1 MDPLPQLSLP
11 QTRRLSHEEVR
22 DLLAQAQAGE
32 SSARE
37 RLVEANLRLVMS
49 VARRF
54 LGRGRELDDLFQA
67 GCLGLMRAIDRFD
80 LQYDVAF
87 STYAVPLIIG
97 EIQRYL
103 REDQP
108 IKVSRSLRSMAS
120 KVAEARETLSQRL
133 GRSPTPGEVASHIGA
148 TREEVVAALD
158 AASPVASLDEPLE
171 DDEGQVTSLKER
183 LRLEED
189 APGDVERI
197 ALRQVLARLKED
209 EREFVIARYV
219 RRLSQTEIAQAMGCS
234 QAHIS
239 RLERRI
245 RERLRRLWES

>member
-11 QTRRLSHEEVR
+11 QTPRLSHEEVR